1 MLAHLRNVH
10 DDLATGVADGLGMP
24 LPEAATPAVAP
35 RTDLPPSDA
44 LSILKNGPDS
54 FAGRKLGVL
63 VTDGTDAA
71 VLGAVRTAVADAG
84 AVLETIAPVVGG
96 VTLSDGS
103 VLKADQ
109 LVDGGPSV
117 LYDAVVLLPSAKG
130 VAALAARS
138 TAKDFVSDAFAH
150 HKFIGYNTAAAPL
163 LETAGVAALL
173 DDGCLKVT
181 KSAAAKFVRRCAALR
196 YWERDVQP

>member
-1 MLAHLRNVH
+1 
-10 DDLATGVADGLGMP
+10 MP
-24 LPEAATPAVAP
+24 LPEPATPAVPP

-71 VLGAVRTAVADAG
+71 VLEALRTASPTWARCWRRSR
-84 AVLETIAPVVGG
+84 PVVGG

-103 VLKADQ
+103 VLLADQ
-109 LVDGGPSV
+109 MVDGAPSV
-117 LYDAVVLLPSAKG
+117 LYDAVVLLPSAKA
-130 VAALAARS
+130 VAALAGRS

-150 HKFIGYNTAAAPL
+150 HKFIGYNTGVRPAAGGGRGGRTCST
-163 LETAGVAALL
+163 TAA
-173 DDGCLKVT
+173 
-181 KSAAAKFVRRCAALR
+181 SR
-196 YWERDVQP
+196 